1 MPLVMGLDFGTGS
14 VRVGLVDLET
24 RSVVYERESPY
35 ATAYPKLGWA
45 EQSPLDWWQ
54 ALGRAARSVMQD
66 AGPVEI
72 RGIAVA
78 TTASTVVAC
87 RRDGTPLRP
96 ALLWMDCRAAVEA
109 ERTAESRNP
118 VMAYSGGSDAAEW
131 LVPKAMWMAKHD
143 ATWGEIDVVCEC
155 IDFINF
161 WLTGRW
167 VASRMNATCKWNYD
181 SIACRLPAELYDEF
195 GVPGLETRLPEAMIP
210 VGQPIEALTR
220 EAAEH
225 LGLDH
230 RPIVAQ
236 GGIDAHIGVL
246 GAGTVRPGDLL
257 MIGGTSVVFLFHM
270 EQEKPVPGFWGPYP
284 NALVDDL
291 WLVEGGQVSAGS
303 ILSWLSR
310 DIFDLDAEA
319 MPAFW
324 EQAGKR
330 PVGSTGLLLLDH
342 FMGNRTPYRDPHL
355 RGSIL
360 GLTVGHDRAS
370 LYRSAAESVAVASAY
385 IVERIKA
392 LDIPCDRIVSSG
404 GFTKNP
410 LWFKATIDALGTPL
424 ALPENSNLTIMGT
437 AAAAATGAGLFANL
451 TEASDAVV
459 RIGRTVEPDRSTHS
473 RYRELMNEYHEAT
486 TLLAP
491 TLRRLAAHPEKHAD
505 AG

>member
-24 RSVVYERESPY
+24 RAIICERESPY

-45 EQSPLDWWQ
+45 EQSPLDWWE
-54 ALGRAARSVMQD
+54 ALGRASLAVMQEV
-66 AGPVEI
+66 GRVHVE
-72 RGIAVA
+72 GIAIA

-96 ALLWMDCRAAVEA
+96 ALLWMDCRAAAEA

-131 LVPKAMWMAKHD
+131 LVPKAMWMARHD
-143 ATWGEIDVVCEC
+143 ATWADAEIVCEC

-181 SIACRLPAELYDEF
+181 SIARRLPAELYSEF
-195 GVPGLETRLPEAMIP
+195 GVPGLEERLPGTVIP
-210 VGQPIEALTR
+210 VGQPIENLTR
-220 EAAEH
+220 AAAEH

-230 RPIVAQ
+230 QPVVAQ

-257 MIGGTSVVFLFHM
+257 MICGTSVVFLFHM

-284 NALVDDL
+284 HALVDDL
-291 WLVEGGQVSAGS
+291 WLVEGGQVAAGS

-310 DIFDLDAEA
+310 DMFGLGVDD
-319 MPAFW
+319 MPALW
-324 EQAGKR
+324 DEAARR

-355 RGSIL
+355 RGGIL

-370 LYRSAAESVAVASAY
+370 LYRSAAESVAVASAH

-392 LDIPCDRIVSSG
+392 LDVPCNRIVSSG

-410 LWFKATIDALGTPL
+410 LWFKATVDALGIPI

-437 AAAAATGAGLFANL
+437 AAAAATGAGLFPNL
-451 TEASDAVV
+451 TIASDSVV
-459 RIGRTVEPDRSTHS
+459 RVGREVEPDLRLHS
-473 RYRELMNEYHEAT
+473 RYRELMTEYHAAT

-491 TLRRLAAHPEKHAD
+491 TLRRLAAHPERHAD
-505 AG
+505 AP